1 MLEGMPKNLQFRQ
14 TAPTQETAFPS
25 KTSDGISNGLLLAL
39 FFLLVLA
46 VITWWHF
53 SSKNTERQNTDI
65 SPTPT
70 LSVLDAL
77 SPEVAD
83 LNQDGHIDASDAA
96 QLRESFYKTDS
107 KSLQADFNQD
117 GKVDASDYSLFVS
130 LQEKMQLDSATE
142 STQ

>member
-25 KTSDGISNGLLLAL
+25 KTSDGISNSLLLAL

-53 SSKNTERQNTDI
+53 SSKNTERQNTAI

-142 STQ
+142 SAQ